1 MIGRREL
8 ITLLGGAAVTWPV
21 AAGAQQAV
29 MPVVGFLSARSRDDS
44 TQHVASFQRSLNE
57 AGFVEGQNVR
67 IEYRWADGQYDRL
80 PMLASELVGRRVNV
94 IAAIADPSP
103 QIVQAATQTI
113 PIVFA
118 INGDPVRT
126 GLVGS
131 LNRPDRNATG
141 VTIFG
146 PDAVAKRLQL
156 LHEFVPQAEVIAY
169 IVNPNNPLGDI
180 EMDAARTALRSL
192 GKDML
197 VVSAGSEF
205 ELDAAFA
212 AIDQQRPGAILVASD
227 PFFLTRRDQLASL
240 VARRGIPAIYY
251 LREFAEVGGLIA
263 YGNRLADV
271 YRLVGLYVGRI
282 LKGERPIDLP
292 VQQSTK
298 FELVINLKTARA
310 IGLTV
315 PTVVLVSAD
324 EVIE

>member
-1 MIGRREL
+1 MKRREF
-8 ITLLGGAAVTWPV
+8 ITLLGGAA
-21 AAGAQQAV
+21 AARPFAARAQQAGV
-29 MPVVGFLSARSRDDS
+29 PVVGFLSARSRDDS
-44 TQHVASFQRSLNE
+44 AQHVASFQRGLNE
-57 AGFVEGQNVR
+57 ARFVEGQNVG

-103 QIVQAATQTI
+103 QIVKAATQTI

-197 VVSAGSEF
+197 VVRAGSEF

-212 AIDQQRPGAILVASD
+212 VIDQQRPGAILGASD

-240 VARRGIPAIYY
+240 VARRRIPAIYY
-251 LREFAEVGGLIA
+251 LREFAEVGGLMA

-298 FELVINLKTARA
+298 FEVVINLKTAKE

-315 PTVVLVSAD
+315 RNVVLVSAD

>member
-1 MIGRREL
+1 MKRREF
-8 ITLLGGAAVTWPV
+8 ITLLGGAASAWPLAV
-21 AAGAQQAV
+21 SAQQAG

-44 TQHVASFQRSLNE
+44 AQHVASFQRGLNE
-57 AGFVEGQNVR
+57 TGFVEGQNVG

-103 QIVQAATQTI
+103 QIVKAATQMI

-197 VVSAGSEF
+197 VVSAGSEL

-240 VARRGIPAIYY
+240 VARRRIPAIYY
-251 LREFAEVGGLIA
+251 LREFAEVGGLMA

-271 YRLVGLYVGRI
+271 YRVVGLYVGRI

-315 PTVVLVSAD
+315 PNVVLVSAD

>member
-1 MIGRREL
+1 M
-8 ITLLGGAAVTWPV
+8 
-21 AAGAQQAV
+21 
-29 MPVVGFLSARSRDDS
+29 
-44 TQHVASFQRSLNE
+44 
-57 AGFVEGQNVR
+57 
-67 IEYRWADGQYDRL
+67 
-80 PMLASELVGRRVNV
+80 
-94 IAAIADPSP
+94 
-103 QIVQAATQTI
+103 
-113 PIVFA
+113 
-118 INGDPVRT
+118 
-126 GLVGS
+126 
-131 LNRPDRNATG
+131 
-141 VTIFG
+141 
-146 PDAVAKRLQL
+146 
-156 LHEFVPQAEVIAY
+156 PQAEVIAY

-240 VARRGIPAIYY
+240 VARRRIPAIYY
-251 LREFAEVGGLIA
+251 LREFAEVGGLMA

-271 YRLVGLYVGRI
+271 YRVVGLYVGRI

-315 PTVVLVSAD
+315 PNVVLVSAD

>member
-1 MIGRREL
+1 MKRREF
-8 ITLLGGAAVTWPV
+8 ITLLGGAA
-21 AAGAQQAV
+21 AARPFAARAQQAGV
-29 MPVVGFLSARSRDDS
+29 PVVGFLSARSRDDS
-44 TQHVASFQRSLNE
+44 AQHVASFQRGLNE
-57 AGFVEGQNVR
+57 ARFVEGQNVG

-103 QIVQAATQTI
+103 QIVKAATQTI

-197 VVSAGSEF
+197 VVRAGSEF

-212 AIDQQRPGAILVASD
+212 VIDQQRPGAILGASD

-240 VARRGIPAIYY
+240 VARRRIPAIYY
-251 LREFAEVGGLIA
+251 LREFAEVGGLMA

-298 FELVINLKTARA
+298 FEVVINLKTAKE

-315 PTVVLVSAD
+315 PNVVLVSAD